1 MTDPPIQVLLLL
13 SILSVFLLVF
23 IFLARRGVPVRL
35 RRIAGLE
42 SIDEAVGRATEL
54 GRPVLFTTGLE
65 PLNSVTTLAAIA
77 ALTRVCRV
85 CAKYETRLIVTLA
98 EADVYTLVKDA
109 CQQIYAEEGKPEL
122 YREEDIHFLS
132 TMQFSYASGTAGI
145 MQREQVG
152 AAFFFGAFAAE
163 SLILSEAGNQIGA
176 IQVAATTSSYQIPFF
191 VASCDYTL
199 IGEELFA
206 ASAYLTRDPAQLGS
220 LVGQDLAKFAILLLV
235 TAGSALATLAAVL
248 GPESH
253 WVKAVLAG
261 LLGGAA
267 S

>member
-1 MTDPPIQVLLLL
+1 MTDAPIQVLLLFL
-13 SILSVFLLVF
+13 VLSVSLLLF
-23 IFLARRGVPVRL
+23 IYLARRGQRIEL

-42 SIDEAVGRATEL
+42 SMDEAVGRATEL

-85 CAKYETRLIVTLA
+85 CAKYNTRLIVTLA

-109 CQQIYAEEGKPEL
+109 CQQICAEEGKPEL
-122 YREEDIHFLS
+122 YREEDIYFLS

-206 ASAYLTRDPAQLGS
+206 SSAYLTRDPSQLGS
-220 LVGQDLAKFAILLLV
+220 LLGQDLAKIAILILV
-235 TAGSALATLAAVL
+235 VAGSTLATLWSVL
-248 GPESH
+248 GPEAT
-253 WVKAVLAG
+253 WVEALLSG
-261 LLGGAA
+261 LLGGVLL
-267 S
+267 